1 MRRLVLSCPLPAGR
15 CTGNFWRGEGTASW
29 GPEIPAARL
38 GQRSQ
43 SQLSEIEKGA
53 ATLTSPHCL
62 LSPSLPS
69 AGCPQALP
77 RSPDAPTLQ
86 SLSAPLAQP
95 EKLPNHTGRR
105 PASPHAPKVLR
116 VSTPLSHSSLLS
128 GGFSKEA
135 LEESLLGL
143 LSLRRWD
150 NGFQGQGLGLG
161 SLSALGSVLAQPLPA
176 R

>member
-1 MRRLVLSCPLPAGR
+1 M
-15 CTGNFWRGEGTASW
+15 ASW

-62 LSPSLPS
+62 PSPSLPS

-77 RSPDAPTLQ
+77 RSSDALALQ

-95 EKLPNHTGRR
+95 EKLPNHIGRWS
-105 PASPHAPKVLR
+105 ASPRAPKLLR
-116 VSTPLSHSSLLS
+116 VSTLCPTQAFSL
-128 GGFSKEA
+128 EA
-135 LEESLLGL
+135 
-143 LSLRRWD
+143 SLRRLLNRAYSD
-150 NGFQGQGLGLG
+150 
-161 SLSALGSVLAQPLPA
+161 S
-176 R
+176 